1 MKNEVYEADY
11 RRKSRPEE
19 IPGAFEI
26 AVETGFFKTYNE
38 IMRSIPKVIVP
49 EDKKNYE
56 ELLYKLDT
64 LAKRRGGTI
73 RGIVNYE
80 KFDSHIYITLP
91 FFEFSHEEEH
101 NLLAELESKAHSL
114 TFTVTDDGMIQ
125 LSVMI
130 NYFEEIADTDD
141 VFGMALEG
149 NEKLAAALLESIE
162 KRKQS
167 ILEHPVVGK
176 LIERAAVNMGISV
189 DEYMDRVFDDDG
201 SDPNEQMELLGALFE
216 ANEELYET
224 EE

>member
-11 RRKSRPEE
+11 RRKSRTEE

-26 AVETGFFKTYNE
+26 AVETGFFKTYND

-56 ELLYKLDT
+56 ELLLKLDT
-64 LAKRRGGTI
+64 LAKRRGGMI

-91 FFEFSHEEEH
+91 FFEFSHVEEH
-101 NLLAELESKAHSL
+101 KLLAELESKAHSL

-130 NYFEEIADTDD
+130 NYFEEIGDIDN
-141 VFGMALEG
+141 VFDMALEG
-149 NEKLAAALLESIE
+149 NEKLTTALLESVE
-162 KRKQS
+162 KRRQS

-176 LIERAAVNMGISV
+176 LIERAAMNMGITV
-189 DEYMDRVFDDDG
+189 DEYMDRVFADDG
-201 SDPNEQMELLGALFE
+201 SDPNEQVELLGALFE
-216 ANEELYET
+216 ANEELSESD
-224 EE
+224 E

>member
-11 RRKSRPEE
+11 RRKSNPDE
-19 IPGAFEI
+19 IPDVFDI
-26 AVETGFFKTYNE
+26 AVETGFFKTFND

-56 ELLYKLDT
+56 ELLQKLDA

-73 RGIVNYE
+73 RGIVSYE

-101 NLLAELESKAHSL
+101 KLLAELESKAHSL

-130 NYFEEIADTDD
+130 NYFEEIGGTDN
-141 VFGMALEG
+141 VFDMALEG
-149 NEKLAAALLESIE
+149 NEKLTAALIESME
-162 KRKQS
+162 KRRQS
-167 ILEHPVVGK
+167 IVEHPVVGK
-176 LIERAAVNMGISV
+176 MIERASQNMGITV
-189 DEYMDRVFDDDG
+189 DEYMDRVFADDG
-201 SDPNEQMELLGALFE
+201 SDPNEQIELLGALLE
-216 ANEELYET
+216 ANEELSDI

>member
-11 RRKSRPEE
+11 RRKDKSEE
-19 IPGAFEI
+19 IPKAFEV
-26 AVETGFFKTYNE
+26 AVETGFFKTYND

-56 ELLYKLDT
+56 ELLRKLDS
-64 LAKRRGGTI
+64 LAKRRGGMI

-91 FFEFSHEEEH
+91 FFEFSHKEEH
-101 NLLAELESKAHSL
+101 ELLAELESKAHSL

-130 NYFEEIADTDD
+130 NYFEEIGDTENIFD
-141 VFGMALEG
+141 VAMEG
-149 NEKLAAALLESIE
+149 NQELMDALIESIE
-162 KRKQS
+162 NRRQS
-167 ILEHPVVGK
+167 IVEHPVVGK
-176 LIERAAVNMGISV
+176 LIERAAMNMGITV
-189 DEYMDRVFDDDG
+189 DEYMDRVFADDG
-201 SDPNEQMELLGALFE
+201 TDPNEQIELLGALLE
-216 ANEELYET
+216 ANEELTET

>member
-11 RRKSRPEE
+11 RRNSRTEE

-26 AVETGFFKTYNE
+26 AVETGFFKTYND

-56 ELLYKLDT
+56 ELLRKLDS
-64 LAKRRGGTI
+64 LAKRRGGMI

-91 FFEFSHEEEH
+91 FFEFSHKEEH
-101 NLLAELESKAHSL
+101 ELLAELESKAHSL

-130 NYFEEIADTDD
+130 NYFEEIGDTEN
-141 VFGMALEG
+141 VFDMAMEG
-149 NEKLAAALLESIE
+149 NQELMDALIESIE
-162 KRKQS
+162 NRRQS
-167 ILEHPVVGK
+167 IIEHPVVGK
-176 LIERAAVNMGISV
+176 LIERAAMNMGITV
-189 DEYMDRVFDDDG
+189 DEYMDRVFADDG
-201 SDPNEQMELLGALFE
+201 TDPNEQIELLGALLE
-216 ANEELYET
+216 ANEELTET